1 VSERS
6 LRDHLPDLLDLG
18 LIDETPTGY
27 RFNLSFN
34 TGDERTD
41 DRYPMYVVD
50 PELRPDIHKAAKALK
65 LAHEHHFGT
74 PIPDDE
80 FPTGVTG
87 SNWCADLRGLPDPD
101 PWIRDVLPLLWGLES
116 RDEYRDDADLRP
128 LIGSDEYNEIRI
140 GPDIPQ
146 SRLASYSASQAAG

>member
-1 VSERS
+1 
-6 LRDHLPDLLDLG
+6 

-41 DRYPMYVVD
+41 DRYPMYVID
-50 PELRPDIHKAAKALK
+50 PDLRPDIHMAAKAVK

-87 SNWCADLRGLPDPD
+87 SNWCADLRGLSDPD
-101 PWIRDVLPLLWGLES
+101 PWIQHVLPLLWGLEY
-116 RDEYRDDADLRP
+116 REEYQTDADLRP
-128 LIGSDEYNEIRI
+128 LIDSSEHNEIRI
-140 GPDIPQ
+140 GPNIPQ
-146 SRLASYSASQAAG
+146 SRLTAYSASQAAG